1 MGANSFITACK
12 NRQKSIIKV
21 FLNSKKIDI
30 NERDDMGRT
39 GLFYSCGEGDREIVK
54 LLIEAGADVNLGDNN
69 SITPLHK
76 LFKNGGDKIAD
87 MTELLMENGADP
99 NSKNID
105 GETPL
110 MLLSNIWREEEG
122 IEALE
127 ILENYNVDIS
137 ITNNKGETALDTALK
152 MKKEKLAQ
160 YLMNIGG

>member
-69 SITPLHK
+69 SITK
-76 LFKNGGDKIAD
+76 EMIWEEQVFFTAVGR
-87 MTELLMENGADP
+87 
-99 NSKNID
+99 
-105 GETPL
+105 ET
-110 MLLSNIWREEEG
+110 
-122 IEALE
+122 
-127 ILENYNVDIS
+127 
-137 ITNNKGETALDTALK
+137 
-152 MKKEKLAQ
+152 EKL
-160 YLMNIGG
+160 